1 MMNNDS
7 SSILHMRLSGSQ
19 SDVRLVAP
27 QPSIDLIV
35 EAQVDS
41 SSSNSEPMEL
51 SLESIHHPSCGSMLP
66 VSMESNTESINPSLF
81 HVPTEV
87 TPERA
92 AALFLLTL
100 QEKYRVS
107 QAAINFAVGSVTSI
121 IEGVCNSI
129 KQNYTELENDIPLK
143 YDDPFASLQTDHQQ
157 TNYYQREFRLVVRIA
172 NEL

>member
-7 SSILHMRLSGSQ
+7 SSILHRLSGSQ
-19 SDVRLVAP
+19 SDVRSVAP

-41 SSSNSEPMEL
+41 SSSNSEPIEL
-51 SLESIHHPSCGSMLP
+51 SLESIHHPSCESMLP

-129 KQNYTELENDIPLK
+129 KQNYIPLK